1 MNYKNDC
8 IFFEDASNEGNDRK
22 AIYFT
27 DYFWEPRYLFVYL
40 GAQILIIFGSPDTY
54 L

>member
-8 IFFEDASNEGNDRK
+8 IFFEDASKERNDRK

-27 DYFWEPRYLFVYL
+27 DYFWEPRYLFVRPTP
-40 GAQILIIFGSPDTY
+40 IFGSPDTY